1 MVFKFFNRQPQTSP
15 PKRVEAMPRKKT
27 PQKEGS
33 QVKKATAL
41 VVDEVES
48 LKKELERERGKSED
62 YLNKLKY
69 LQAEFENYQKRV
81 KREVAESIQF
91 GNQKLIT
98 ELLTVLDELEY
109 AIDAGKSSNDK
120 EALIQGVEI
129 TLKKLYGILEKEG
142 LSKIEAVGK
151 PFDPLRHAAVQK
163 ISGGNGEETVVEE
176 IRKGFTL
183 KGKVI
188 RPSLVKV
195 ATKPSNSSN
204 SSKEGDKHE

>member
-1 MVFKFFNRQPQTSP
+1 MSI
-15 PKRVEAMPRKKT
+15 
-27 PQKEGS
+27 
-33 QVKKATAL
+33 KKAQEKKEPKMKEKTVL

-48 LKKELERERGKSED
+48 LKKELEKERERSED
-62 YLNKLKY
+62 YLNKLRY
-69 LQAEFENYQKRV
+69 LQAEFENYQKRT
-81 KREVAESIQF
+81 KREVDETVKF
-91 GNQKLIT
+91 GNQKLIA

-109 AIDAGKSSNDK
+109 ALDAGKRSNKK

-129 TLKKLYGILEKEG
+129 TLKKLNGILEKEG
-142 LSKIEAVGK
+142 LSRIEAVGK
-151 PFDPLRHAAVQK
+151 PFDPLKHDALEK
-163 ISGGNGEETVVEE
+163 IAGGNGEETVVEE

-204 SSKEGDKHE
+204 SKKGE